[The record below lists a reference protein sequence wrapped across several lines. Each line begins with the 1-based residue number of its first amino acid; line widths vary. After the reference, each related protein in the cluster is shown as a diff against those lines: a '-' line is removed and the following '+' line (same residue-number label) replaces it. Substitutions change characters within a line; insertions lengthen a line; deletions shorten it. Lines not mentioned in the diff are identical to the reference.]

1 MRWSRFGLVAVVVLA
16 VLGGGYGALW
26 WYVAD
31 RIKSDAV
38 AWRDAQGPHHVDVSW
53 RGLKVSGFPFGWRI
67 AIDDA
72 LLRDRRRSPAPEM
85 HAARLLASA
94 YPWSLGIW
102 RLAAPDGL
110 TAGLDAEGTKPSVN
124 LEAQRADGMAVPAPP
139 SGVSLWLKLQNIT
152 AEAAGG
158 TIPVKTADAWLT
170 LPAEPPK
177 SDTDPGLALALDLRQ
192 MRVPQPPTGF
202 GPTLDELA
210 FGVTV
215 KGKLPEGPLAPA
227 LAAWRDAG
235 GTIDVDRLRVE
246 WSGLGITANG
256 TVALDRALQPIAA
269 FSGGFEGFDAVINAL
284 VAANLMTEEQAAIV
298 QIALNTLAKPGPDG
312 KPQIVAPFTIQNSR
326 VYIGPARLGRIP
338 RLGWE

>member
-1 MRWSRFGLVAVVVLA
+1 MRRSRFGLIVLVTLA
-16 VLGGGYGALW
+16 VLFGGYAALW

-31 RIKSDAV
+31 RIKTDAV
-38 AWRDAQGPHHVDVSW
+38 AWRAAQSAHRVDVSW
-53 RGLKVSGFPFGWRI
+53 RRLKVSGFPFGWRV

-72 LLRDRRRSPAPEM
+72 LLRDRRRSPAPEVQ
-85 HAARLLASA
+85 AARLLANA
-94 YPWSLGIW
+94 HPWSPRIW

-110 TAGLDAEGTKPSVN
+110 KADLGGAGAKPPVKV
-124 LEAQRADGMAVPAPP
+124 EAQRADGVALPAPP
-139 SGVSLWLKLQNIT
+139 GGASLWLKLQNIT
-152 AEAAGG
+152 AEAGGG

-170 LPAEPPK
+170 VPAKPPK
-177 SDTDPGLALALDLRQ
+177 SDTDPGFALALDLRQ
-192 MRVPQPPTGF
+192 MRVPHPPTGF

-215 KGKLPEGPLAPA
+215 KGKLPEGPLTPA

-284 VAANLMTEEQAAIV
+284 VAADLMTEEQAAIV
-298 QIALNTLAKPGPDG
+298 QIALNMLAKPGPDG

-326 VYIGPARLGRIP
+326 VYIGPARLGRLP